1 MVDGRVELI
10 RFVADVV
17 PAKTR
22 LRRRKERVLV
32 PDMCTLV
39 EKPVLEGKKASKRQP
54 DRHTQT
60 NMIVRVDHVPRLC
73 VEVEQFLAPDPLTA
87 SAFMKFRQALIKVS
101 NQCNKGTFP
110 YDAYVVD
117 SLTSIAMASQRMV
130 MVNSSKV
137 GQNPQIQ
144 HWGALLNEILNVVTL
159 IRSLPIIVF
168 VLAHETVFTS
178 DDEKIVQIAISG
190 HKLPGQITRLFN
202 EIWYLRCKPLGGG
215 GQELYIQTV
224 PTSSITCRSG
234 RGLPTGTRYATID
247 KKGKP
252 TDSVG
257 LCELLDMIKR
267 DYSSKKAT
275 EEIN

>member
-1 MVDGRVELI
+1 MKVSDMRALPPKILI
-10 RFVADVV
+10 YSRAGLG
-17 PAKTR
+17 KTA
-22 LRRRKERVLV
+22 LAMTLGERVLYH
-32 PDMCTLV
+32 DL
-39 EKPVLEGKKASKRQP
+39 
-54 DRHTQT
+54 DD
-60 NMIVRVDHVPRLC
+60 NMEVAFGLDDKFKTDRLC
-73 VEVEQFLAPDPLTA
+73 VEVEQFLDPDPLTS

-130 MVNSSKV
+130 MVNNSKV

-159 IRSLPIIVF
+159 IRSLPILVF
-168 VLAHETVFTS
+168 VLAHETVYTS
-178 DDEKIVQIAISG
+178 DDEKIVQIAIAG
-190 HKLPGQITRLFN
+190 QKLPGQITRLFN

-215 GQELYIQTV
+215 EQELYIQTV

-252 TDSVG
+252 KDSVG
-257 LCELLDMIKR
+257 LWELLDMIKR
-267 DYSSKKAT
+267 DDSSKKETAA
-275 EEIN
+275 INSTKA